1 MEIDVNF
8 SELCRV
14 CAKEGLNRVSI
25 FRAKYERK
33 SIANILSIFLHH
45 KVHENDGRPTNICL
59 DCMPEVLKS
68 FDLLVKAKNSE
79 QFFQRI
85 LSSRIDNQHISPIP
99 CHEPLVILETEEFVG
114 SDPLTAFEIKRET
127 EPENLTGFNIK
138 NENDQETL
146 PKEKKG
152 DKTPSKKVLKSE
164 DGKRSERKIESPE
177 ISAFECYI
185 CHRRNLTRRGVSKH
199 MKFHD
204 VSKPFKCDVC
214 GELVR
219 LQRDLNYHLCQG
231 QEIVCEY
238 CPQVCHSINE
248 IHRHL
253 DIHREKL
260 LFYKCSRCKQ
270 SFNMKTFLTLHD
282 IKHDRSEFACDICG
296 KKFDLKK
303 SWMMHTRYV
312 HTDEKCKTLQF
323 FSTSLSIE

>member
-1 MEIDVNF
+1 MNF

-14 CAKEGLNRVSI
+14 CAKKGLNCVSI
-25 FRAKYERK
+25 FHAKYERK
-33 SIANILSIFLHH
+33 SIANVLSIFLHH

-59 DCMPEVLKS
+59 DCMPELMKS

-85 LSSRIDNQHISPIP
+85 ISSRIDNQHISPIP
-99 CHEPLVILETEEFVG
+99 CHEPLVILETEEFEG
-114 SDPLTAFEIKRET
+114 CDPLKAGEIKCET
-127 EPENLTGFNIK
+127 EQENLTIFNIK
-138 NENDQETL
+138 TDTDQEIL
-146 PKEKKG
+146 SKAGKV
-152 DKTPSKKVLKSE
+152 DKTSSKMCVKSE
-164 DGKRSERKIESPE
+164 NGKRSERKIELPE

-185 CHRRNLTRRGVSKH
+185 CHRGNLTRRGVSKH
-199 MKFHD
+199 MKLHD

-219 LQRDLNYHLCQG
+219 LQRDLNHHLCQG
-231 QEIVCEY
+231 REIACEY

-253 DIHREKL
+253 DIHRDNL
-260 LFYKCSRCKQ
+260 LFYKCNRCKQ
-270 SFNMKTFLTLHD
+270 SFNMKAFLTLHD
-282 IKHDRSEFACDICG
+282 IKHERSEFACDICG

-312 HTDEKCKTLQF
+312 HTDEKCTTFQF
-323 FSTSLSIE
+323 LSTASSIEQIS